1 MPKQPFKD
9 TVAALQ
15 KEFEAVI
22 AQADKEIPSLE
33 ECLKIIPPE
42 FAYHRQ
48 TQDHLS
54 VLVDARLR
62 ARHYLRIIAGN
73 TEEEPP
79 VVNRI
84 TMAGVSCANMEPPSP
99 EEPTSGGGDA

>member
-9 TVAALQ
+9 VVTALQ

-22 AQADKEIPSLE
+22 AQADKEIPVLENSLT
-33 ECLKIIPPE
+33 IIPSE
-42 FAYHRQ
+42 FTFHSQ
-48 TQDHLS
+48 IQDHIN

-73 TEEEPP
+73 AEVEVSVVGWTPP
-79 VVNRI
+79 IVNRI
-84 TMAGVSCANMEPPSP
+84 EMEPPSP

>member
-1 MPKQPFKD
+1 MLYHRHKD
-9 TVAALQ
+9 TVTALLR
-15 KEFEAVI
+15 EFEAVI

-73 TEEEPP
+73 AEVEVSVVDWTPP
-79 VVNRI
+79 IVNRI
-84 TMAGVSCANMEPPSP
+84 EMEPPSP

>member
-22 AQADKEIPSLE
+22 AQADKEIPVLENSLT
-33 ECLKIIPPE
+33 IIPSE
-42 FAYHRQ
+42 FTFHSQ
-48 TQDHLS
+48 IQDHIN

-84 TMAGVSCANMEPPSP
+84 TMEPPSP